1 MKSLFRIIILLF
13 SYVNMIGQEFNSKS
27 LYEYA
32 KANSPQLKNASLD
45 VFLSDEKI
53 KEIKSSGLPK
63 INGELSF
70 QNFINVPT
78 TVVGANTF
86 DPTASP
92 DELIGLAFG
101 TPFNANYSLQASQLI
116 FSFSYLY
123 AVKAAKNLNELA
135 RLSLVQEHET
145 LFESIQLN
153 LGQIILI
160 KKQKDLILENIKEL
174 DSLKK
179 KTNSLIA
186 NGFLEKTAINDL
198 IIMELD
204 LKNGVEQLNTNED
217 LALLSLKSKIGYPL
231 DSNINLIK
239 NFERDNDTSSFRQN
253 KLNPKSSRAVQLGE
267 QSVLL
272 SELNLK
278 ATKSEGYPSVF
289 GFFNQQH
296 MAMRNSFDLF
306 DANKNWYPS
315 TLWGINVKIPI
326 YNSGEGAAKNKQKEL
341 DLLKAKNELID
352 IENQI
357 ISLFTLLKNNNKN
370 ALSSY
375 NDQKI
380 KVDLVET
387 VYSNEEKKLS
397 HGASNALTISQRK
410 MQLLQS
416 KQALI
421 QKEYELY
428 KSEVQLRTHTNPIQ
442 L

>member
-27 LYEYA
+27 LYNYA

>member
-27 LYEYA
+27 LYKYA

-160 KKQKDLILENIKEL
+160 KKQKD
-174 DSLKK
+174 
-179 KTNSLIA
+179 
-186 NGFLEKTAINDL
+186 FLNH
-198 IIMELD
+198 
-204 LKNGVEQLNTNED
+204 
-217 LALLSLKSKIGYPL
+217 
-231 DSNINLIK
+231 
-239 NFERDNDTSSFRQN
+239 NF
-253 KLNPKSSRAVQLGE
+253 G
-267 QSVLL
+267 
-272 SELNLK
+272 
-278 ATKSEGYPSVF
+278 G
-289 GFFNQQH
+289 
-296 MAMRNSFDLF
+296 
-306 DANKNWYPS
+306 
-315 TLWGINVKIPI
+315 
-326 YNSGEGAAKNKQKEL
+326 
-341 DLLKAKNELID
+341 
-352 IENQI
+352 
-357 ISLFTLLKNNNKN
+357 
-370 ALSSY
+370 
-375 NDQKI
+375 
-380 KVDLVET
+380 
-387 VYSNEEKKLS
+387 
-397 HGASNALTISQRK
+397 
-410 MQLLQS
+410 
-416 KQALI
+416 
-421 QKEYELY
+421 
-428 KSEVQLRTHTNPIQ
+428 
-442 L
+442 